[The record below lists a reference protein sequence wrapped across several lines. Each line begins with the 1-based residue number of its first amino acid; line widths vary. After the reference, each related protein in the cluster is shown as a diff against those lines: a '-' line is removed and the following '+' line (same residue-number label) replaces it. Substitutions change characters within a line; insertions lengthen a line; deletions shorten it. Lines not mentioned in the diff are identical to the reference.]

1 MPQSLKSR
9 IEIAL
14 ASVTDSAT
22 GQTRKY
28 YYDFL
33 DRPVKYTEEGGT
45 GLNSHA
51 VLYNYDKIN
60 NLAQRQ
66 ETINNETWSTSYAY
80 DKDNRLTDITTA
92 SSKRL
97 YTYDGFSRVTQ
108 KKTNHAG
115 NTVLNSYLWDGGRFS
130 VLNPK
135 CELLP

>member
-1 MPQSLKSR
+1 MPQFLKSR

-51 VLYNYDKIN
+51 VLYTYDKIN

-66 ETINNETWSTSYAY
+66 ETVNAETWATSYTY
-80 DKDNRLTDITTA
+80 DQDNRLTDITTA
-92 SSKRL
+92 
-97 YTYDGFSRVTQ
+97 DAIAQG
-108 KKTNHAG
+108 
-115 NTVLNSYLWDGGRFS
+115 TVLCVR
-130 VLNPK
+130 
-135 CELLP
+135 